1 MKRWFVTAAA
11 SGALLMSSVQPC
23 AAQQE
28 AAAEALFRSARQ
40 AADRGD
46 WVTACD
52 RFEESHRLEPAPGT
66 VLNLAQCREK
76 LGQVA
81 SAWKRYGEVVQRLP
95 KTDPRVAY
103 SRGKERELEAQ
114 VPRLTLVAPAGSDGE
129 PSYRV
134 TVNGME
140 VMPATFGVPL
150 PFDPGQLSIRIEAEG
165 RDAVERKL
173 DIHNGEHLTEQLV
186 LGPPSS
192 ASEPGQTPGATGAVA
207 EGASRDSNS
216 RPWGWV
222 SLGVGAAGA
231 GLAVAGFVWAGN
243 EAKIVGD
250 EAHCVPSTL
259 RCDATGFAASNRGEI
274 AVALGWIGVGV
285 GVLGVGSGIFILTRP
300 GGETVGV
307 GVRPLFGGAALSIG
321 GEL

>member
-1 MKRWFVTAAA
+1 
-11 SGALLMSSVQPC
+11 MSSVQPC
-23 AAQQE
+23 SAQQE

-95 KTDPRVAY
+95 KTDPRVTY
-103 SRGKERELEAQ
+103 SRGKERELEPQ
-114 VPRLTLVAPAGSDGE
+114 VPRLTLVAPEGPDGKA
-129 PSYRV
+129 SFRV

-150 PFDPGQLSIRIEAEG
+150 PFDPGQLSIRIEADG

-173 DIHNGEHLTEQLV
+173 DIHNGEHLSERLV
-186 LGPPSS
+186 LGSPSS
-192 ASEPGQTPGATGAVA
+192 ASGPSDTPRATDPVA
-207 EGASRDSNS
+207 APTSNHS
-216 RPWGWV
+216 NALAWGWV
-222 SLGVGAAGA
+222 SLGVGAVGA
-231 GLAVAGFVWAGN
+231 GLAVAGFVWASN

-259 RCDATGFAASNRGEI
+259 RCDETGFAASNRGEV
-274 AVALGWIGVGV
+274 AVALGWMGVGV
-285 GVLGVGSGIFILTRP
+285 GALGIGVGTFILTRP
-300 GGETVGV
+300 SGEKVAL
-307 GVRPLFGGAALSIG
+307 GVRPLLGGAALSIG